1 MDEQVLARAIEVF
14 ESREDALEW
23 LNSPIPTLGNKSP
36 MSYLGTPDGILRV
49 MNLLG
54 QMEWG
59 LIT

>member
-23 LNSPIPTLGNKSP
+23 LNSPIFALGNRTP
-36 MSYLGTPDGILRV
+36 LNYLGTPEGKERV
-49 MNLLG
+49 LNLLG
-54 QMEWG
+54 QIEWG